1 MKKINI
7 LVIDPSPI
15 IQIGFKTLF
24 KSSSKFELIEC
35 IDSIYDFNE
44 LIKLNN
50 IDIIITE
57 LKLVDGDAYDIL
69 KSIRLMSKEIPVL
82 VFTNKSQ
89 KLHAIDILKNGAIG
103 YLSKNSKKRKIKE
116 TLEKI
121 ALQNFNFIETNSFTR
136 LKNNFNEDYNKIK
149 MDSLS
154 KREIQVLKLFIKGK
168 KNVEISNKLNI
179 NQKTVSTYQGRI
191 MKKLE
196 VDSKVELFIMA
207 KNYLTQPD

>member
-7 LVIDPSPI
+7 LIVDPSPI

-24 KSSSKFELIEC
+24 KNSSKFELIEC

-57 LKLVDGDAYDIL
+57 LKLADGDAYDIL
-69 KSIRLMSKEIPVL
+69 KSVRLTNREIPVL
-82 VFTNKSQ
+82 VFTNKPQ
-89 KLHAIDILKNGAIG
+89 KLHAIDILKTGAIG
-103 YLSKNSKKRKIKE
+103 YLSKNSKKRIIRE

-121 ALQNFNFIETNSFTR
+121 ALQNFKFVETNSFTR
-136 LKNNFNEDYNKIK
+136 LKNNFNEGYNKIK

-168 KNVEISNKLNI
+168 KNVQISNKLNI

-191 MKKLE
+191 MKKLG

-207 KNYLTQPD
+207 KNHITQPD

>member
-1 MKKINI
+1 LKKINI
-7 LVIDPSPI
+7 LVIDPNPI

-24 KSSSKFELIEC
+24 KNSSKFELIEC

-57 LKLVDGDAYDIL
+57 LKLADGDAYDIL

-168 KNVEISNKLNI
+168 KNVQISNKLNI

-191 MKKLE
+191 MKKLG

-207 KNYLTQPD
+207 KNHITQPD

>member
-7 LVIDPSPI
+7 IVLDPSPI

-24 KSSSKFELIEC
+24 KNSSKFELIEC
-35 IDSIYDFNE
+35 FNTIYDFKE
-44 LIKLNN
+44 FIKSNN
-50 IDIIITE
+50 VDIIITE
-57 LKLVDGDAYDIL
+57 LKLSDGDAYDIL
-69 KSIRLMSKEIPVL
+69 KSIRLIKKEIPVL
-82 VFTNKSQ
+82 IFTSKPQS
-89 KLHAIDILKNGAIG
+89 LHAISILKSGAVG
-103 YLSKNSKKRKIKE
+103 YLSKNSKKRQIKE

-168 KNVEISNKLNI
+168 KNVQISSKLNI
-179 NQKTVSTYQGRI
+179 NQKTVNTYQGRI
-191 MKKLE
+191 MKKLG
-196 VDSKVELFIMA
+196 VDSKVELFIMG
-207 KNYLTQPD
+207 KSYLTQPY

>member
-24 KSSSKFELIEC
+24 KNSSKFELIEC

-57 LKLVDGDAYDIL
+57 LKLADGDAYDIL
-69 KSIRLMSKEIPVL
+69 KSVRLTNKEIPVL
-82 VFTNKSQ
+82 VFTNKPQ

-168 KNVEISNKLNI
+168 KNVQISNKLNI

-191 MKKLE
+191 MKKLG

-207 KNYLTQPD
+207 KNHLTQPD

>member
-1 MKKINI
+1 MRGISNIFKKRFDRRSWRLEIRFSKKLELKKINI

-24 KSSSKFELIEC
+24 KASSKFELIEC

-44 LIKLNN
+44 FIKSNN

-57 LKLVDGDAYDIL
+57 LKLVDGDANDIL

-121 ALQNFNFIETNSFTR
+121 ALQNFKFIETNSFTR

-149 MDSLS
+149 M
-154 KREIQVLKLFIKGK
+154 K
-168 KNVEISNKLNI
+168 KAFKPCIWWK
-179 NQKTVSTYQGRI
+179 
-191 MKKLE
+191 
-196 VDSKVELFIMA
+196 
-207 KNYLTQPD
+207 

>member
-24 KSSSKFELIEC
+24 KGSSKFELIEC

-44 LIKLNN
+44 FIKSSN

-136 LKNNFNEDYNKIK
+136 LKNNFNKDYNKIK

-168 KNVEISNKLNI
+168 KNVQISNKLNI

-196 VDSKVELFIMA
+196 VESKVELFIMA
-207 KNYLTQPD
+207 KNHLIQPD

>member
-24 KSSSKFELIEC
+24 KSSSKFELIQC

-168 KNVEISNKLNI
+168 KNVQISNKLNI

-191 MKKLE
+191 MKKLG
-196 VDSKVELFIMA
+196 VDSKVELFMMA
-207 KNYLTQPD
+207 KNHLIQPD

>member
-24 KSSSKFELIEC
+24 KGSSKFELIEC

-44 LIKLNN
+44 FIKSSN

-168 KNVEISNKLNI
+168 KNVQISNKLNI

-196 VDSKVELFIMA
+196 VESKVELFIMA
-207 KNYLTQPD
+207 KNHLTQPD

>member
-15 IQIGFKTLF
+15 IQIGFKTLI
-24 KSSSKFELIEC
+24 KGSSKFELSEGIA
-35 IDSIYDFNE
+35 SIYDFNE
-44 LIKLNN
+44 FIKSSN

-57 LKLVDGDAYDIL
+57 LKLVDGEANDIL

-168 KNVEISNKLNI
+168 KNVQISNKLNI

-191 MKKLE
+191 MKKLG

-207 KNYLTQPD
+207 KNHITQPD

>member
-149 MDSLS
+149 IDSLS

-168 KNVEISNKLNI
+168 KNVQISNKLNI

>member
-24 KSSSKFELIEC
+24 KGSSKFELIEC
-35 IDSIYDFNE
+35 IDSIYNFSE
-44 LIKLNN
+44 LIKSGN

-57 LKLVDGDAYDIL
+57 LKLVDGDANDIL

-82 VFTNKSQ
+82 VFTNKPQ

-168 KNVEISNKLNI
+168 KNVQISNKLNI

-191 MKKLE
+191 MKKLG

-207 KNYLTQPD
+207 KNHITQPD